1 MSLDLDRASNASS
14 SRIETYRVFVATWN
28 VGGKSPHNGLNL
40 DDFLQVQDQ
49 FDIVYVLGFQEIVPL
64 NAGNVLAIEDNGPA
78 AKWLSIISRSLNHGY
93 PSPLIN
99 QTTSLKTASRIFR
112 AQSTE
117 SDPEDFMEQVN
128 DIGPDSFVVPESN
141 PSSGSNMIK
150 YSLIACK
157 QMVGIFLT
165 IWVRKELVHHLAS
178 GEKEGD
184 ELRRNSDVIE
194 IIKNAHRIIWLGDL
208 NYRIALSYA
217 ETRKFVERTTGMHFS
232 IRISVVLKI
241 EREAGRVFNGWKE
254 GKIYFAPTY
263 KYYNNS
269 DAYAGE
275 IEKSKSKRRTPAWYV
290 CLFISEPQIHTH

>member
-1 MSLDLDRASNASS
+1 M
-14 SRIETYRVFVATWN
+14 VKFVQI
-28 VGGKSPHNGLNL
+28 S
-40 DDFLQVQDQ
+40 
-49 FDIVYVLGFQEIVPL
+49 FQEIVPL

-112 AQSTE
+112 AQSVRRRLKSCNCSTTSDQPERKYNKDSCFKCQQTE

-165 IWVRKELVHHLAS
+165 IWVRKDLVQYIGHLRTS
-178 GEKEGD
+178 YISRGIMGYLGNKV
-184 ELRRNSDVIE
+184 RMIQNYPIT
-194 IIKNAHRIIWLGDL
+194 IKNG
-208 NYRIALSYA
+208 Y
-217 ETRKFVERTTGMHFS
+217 
-232 IRISVVLKI
+232 IRDTDTPLQKILK
-241 EREAGRVFNGWKE
+241 K
-254 GKIYFAPTY
+254 
-263 KYYNNS
+263 
-269 DAYAGE
+269 
-275 IEKSKSKRRTPAWYV
+275 
-290 CLFISEPQIHTH
+290 